1 MDRGYARLSRALAGR
16 RLPCALVDLD
26 AVDRNAEHLFALTRP
41 HHKRL
46 RLATKSVRVV
56 ALIRHL
62 LARGA
67 HGLMCFTAAEARFL
81 HQTHGLDDLLV
92 AYPTLQPADL
102 DDLVHLAKSGAQIAL
117 VVDAV
122 EHVQAA
128 AARAAQAGA
137 TLPLVLELDVSY
149 RPLGGAARIGALRS
163 PLSTVEAAVALA
175 QHIARTPHVRFQ
187 GVMAYEAHVAGL
199 PDRGRTRAWQNPIK
213 RALKLAARGPIEATR
228 ARLVDALREA
238 GVPASLVN
246 GGGSGNL
253 AWCAGEP
260 ALTEVTAGS
269 GFLDSHLFDGYRDL
283 ALEPALFFALQLVR
297 APAPGVVTALGGG
310 YVASGEAGPD
320 KLPIPWAPPGLTL
333 TGVEGA
339 GEVQTPIR
347 VPPGVTLG
355 PGDPVFFRPAKT
367 GELAERFA
375 SYLLVRGDRVVE
387 EVPTYR
393 GEGQTF
399 L

>member
-1 MDRGYARLSRALAGR
+1 MDPGYQRLSRALAGHR
-16 RLPCALVDLD
+16 RPCALVDLD
-26 AVDRNAEHLFALTRP
+26 AVDRNAEHLFGLTRP
-41 HHKRL
+41 HGKPL
-46 RLATKSVRVV
+46 RLATKSVRVT

-67 HGLMCFTAAEARFL
+67 RGLMCFTAAEARFL
-81 HQTHGLDDLLV
+81 HDVHRLDDLLV
-92 AYPTLQPADL
+92 AYPTLERADL
-102 DDLVHLAKSGAQIAL
+102 DDLAHLAAAGAQASL
-117 VVDAV
+117 VVDSIAHV
-122 EHVQAA
+122 EAA
-128 AARAAQAGA
+128 AARAREASA
-137 TLPLVLELDVSY
+137 TLPLVIEVDVAY
-149 RPLGGAARIGALRS
+149 RPLGGVARIGALRS
-163 PLSTVEAAVALA
+163 PIATVEAAVALA
-175 QHIARTPHVRFQ
+175 QHIARTPHVRFH

-199 PDRGRTRAWQNPIK
+199 PDRARARAWQNPLK
-213 RALKLAARGPIEATR
+213 RALKLAARGPIESIR
-228 ARLVDALREA
+228 ARVVAALHQA
-238 GVPASLVN
+238 GLPPALVN

-253 AWCAGEP
+253 AWCAQEP

-283 ALEPALFFALQLVR
+283 ALEPALFFALPVVR

-320 KLPIPWAPPGLTL
+320 KLPIPWAPAGLSL
-333 TGVEGA
+333 TPIEGA
-339 GEVQTPIR
+339 GEVQTPLR
-347 VPPGVTLG
+347 VPPGVALA

-375 SYLLVRGDRVVE
+375 RYLLVRGDRVVD